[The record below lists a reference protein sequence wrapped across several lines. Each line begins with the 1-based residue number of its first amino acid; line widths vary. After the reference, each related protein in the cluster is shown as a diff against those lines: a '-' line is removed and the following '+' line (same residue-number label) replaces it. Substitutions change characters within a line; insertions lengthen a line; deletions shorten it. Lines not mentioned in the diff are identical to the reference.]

1 METSQTKKLRK
12 HHTKTGVLTTLD
24 QAAVLF
30 IKKYIRWVSAT
41 VRVRKSKKRR
51 LTSLD
56 LMVKV
61 VRLGDRWQVNGIF
74 TIPEHADVKMI

>member
-1 METSQTKKLRK
+1 MGQC
-12 HHTKTGVLTTLD
+12 
-24 QAAVLF
+24 
-30 IKKYIRWVSAT
+30 AT
-41 VRVRKSKKRR
+41 VRVRKSNKRR

-61 VRLGDRWQVNGIF
+61 VRLGDGWQVNGIF